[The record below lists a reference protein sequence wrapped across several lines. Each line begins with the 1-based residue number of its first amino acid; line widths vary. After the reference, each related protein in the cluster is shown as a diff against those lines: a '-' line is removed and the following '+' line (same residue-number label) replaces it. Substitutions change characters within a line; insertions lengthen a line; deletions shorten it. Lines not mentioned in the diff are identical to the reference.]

1 MHIHKI
7 NRIVITAYLII
18 TAINVASFV
27 QFGHMRANAQQA
39 VERQSKAT
47 IEAERM
53 IAGSKSLT
61 NSVRAFAAMG
71 DPKHEK
77 AYWDE
82 VKVIRSRDLAEAAL
96 RDMGLTDGEIDLI
109 ERAKGN
115 SDKLIELEDQ
125 AFKVGA
131 QGNRAKAVELVFGEE
146 YTKALASIYSPVDQ
160 FRQRLDKRMLAEITA
175 VEHQLQYWWMASL
188 TLAAIN
194 ALLVIFILGFLYK
207 RRVVEPL
214 AQLNID
220 VQAMLEGRQTGEQNA
235 VSYAGAATEIQTLS
249 DSFAILRDTHRKAA
263 DTQWI
268 KTHAAEIA
276 GALQGAENM
285 RALAQAVVSKISPL
299 IGAGHAGFYVA
310 DAEHRFQLLGSYGY
324 RERKHLNNTFAI
336 GEGLVGQC
344 AMEKVPIMLTAPGD
358 YIRINSGLGEG
369 PPVCI
374 SVMPVVMGGR
384 VLGVLEMASF
394 QAFTEREHALMDAL
408 LPVLAT
414 SLEILDRNLK
424 TRELLA
430 ATQEQA
436 ERMEKQAAQMEEQQV
451 EMEAQQAELLETE
464 TWFRSIIESAPD
476 GMLVTDAA
484 GRILLS
490 NPKVEKIFGYGPGE
504 LVGSSVDQLVPD
516 SVRAGHPAK
525 RAAFMT
531 EGRNRPMGTGS
542 QLCGRGKNGEE
553 VAIHVTLALL
563 PPRGNRGKC
572 VSVSVRKI
580 NN

>member
-1 MHIHKI
+1 MHIHKV
-7 NRIVITAYLII
+7 NRIVIAAYLTI

-27 QFGHMRANAQQA
+27 QFGYMRTNAQQA
-39 VERQSKAT
+39 VERQRKAT

-61 NSVRAFAAMG
+61 NSVRAFAATG

-82 VKVIRSRDLAEAAL
+82 VKVIRSRDLAEAEL
-96 RDMGLTDGEIDLI
+96 HKMGLTDGEIDLI

-115 SDKLIELEDQ
+115 SDKLIELEEL

-146 YTKALASIYSPVDQ
+146 YAKALASIYGPVEQ
-160 FRQRLDKRMLAEITA
+160 FRQRLDKRMLAEIAA
-175 VEHQLQYWWMASL
+175 VEDQLKYWWVASL

-235 VSYAGAATEIQTLS
+235 VGYADAATEIQTLS

-276 GALQGAENM
+276 TALQGAEDM
-285 RALAQAVVSKISPL
+285 KSLAQAVVSKISPV

-310 DAEHRFQLLGSYGY
+310 DADNRFQLLGSYGY
-324 RERKHLNNTFAI
+324 RERKHLNNSFAI
-336 GEGLVGQC
+336 GEGLVGQA
-344 AMEKVPIMLTAPGD
+344 AMEKAPITLSAPKD

-369 PPVCI
+369 PPSCI
-374 SVMPVVMGGR
+374 AVLPVIHAGR
-384 VLGVLEMASF
+384 VLAVLEVAAF
-394 QAFTEREHALMDAL
+394 QAFGERATAL
-408 LPVLAT
+408 LDTLLQTLAT
-414 SLEILDRNLK
+414 TLEILDRNLK
-424 TRELLA
+424 TKELLA
-430 ATQEQA
+430 ASQEQA
-436 ERMEKQAAQMEEQQV
+436 ERMEKQAAQMEEQTV
-451 EMEAQQAELLETE
+451 EMEAQQTELLETE
-464 TWFRSIIESAPD
+464 NWFRSIIEAAPD
-476 GMLVTDAA
+476 GMLVADAA
-484 GRILLS
+484 GKILLA
-490 NPKVEKIFGYGPGE
+490 NPMVEKIFGYAAGE
-504 LVGSSVDQLVPD
+504 LVGGQIEQLVPPAA
-516 SVRAGHPAK
+516 RGGHAGK
-525 RAAFMT
+525 REHFTAAGQSRT
-531 EGRNRPMGTGS
+531 MGNGS
-542 QLCGRGKNGEE
+542 RLAGVTKDGKEIG
-553 VAIHVTLALL
+553 VHVTLSPL
-563 PPRGNRGKC
+563 PERGHRGKC
-572 VSVSVRKI
+572 VSVSVRVAL
-580 NN
+580 